1 MNLVIEKSWIG
12 YLPYDTI
19 SIIKTELNKH
29 HMKRVHNELINNIKQ
44 TNETSINKKSSIYKN
59 IINEILDL
67 LPSTINTYN
76 SQLNSY
82 FKFTEWLVTTN
93 LLTNEELEHCFS
105 YNVKKPT
112 PDNDSD
118 TKALL
123 QYLAG
128 SLVNTPICKI
138 SYEYYKTIL
147 CQLTYQQL
155 LSFRKFLKLNN

>member
-29 HMKRVHNELINNIKQ
+29 HMKRVHNELINSIKQ
-44 TNETSINKKSSIYKN
+44 SNETSINKKSSIYKN

-67 LPSTINTYN
+67 LPSTVNIYN
-76 SQLNSY
+76 SELNSY
-82 FKFTEWLVTTN
+82 FKFTEWLVSTN
-93 LLTNEELEHCFS
+93 LLTNQEIEHCFS
-105 YNVKKPT
+105 YNVKKP
-112 PDNDSD
+112 DSENDSD
-118 TKALL
+118 SKSLL
-123 QYLAG
+123 LYLAS
-128 SLVNTPICKI
+128 SLINTPICNI